1 MEERGYSTRQAAP
14 SARGK
19 PASAASIVLIA
30 CCAAALTGGVIYLFR
45 TNPATGKWAQNYD
58 PAGRWWLSTLL
69 AALPVIVLLGAMA
82 ILRLKAHVAAVRSGI
97 RALSHLLDY
106 FAGHLSLST
115 HCEDGPLS

>member
-82 ILRLKAHVAAVRSGI
+82 ILRLKAHVAAVIGLVGTRGI
-97 RALSHLLDY
+97 AIDFYHLPVQL
-106 FAGHLSLST
+106 A
-115 HCEDGPLS
+115 